1 SASSQFSTPKK
12 GLVRRAHGV
21 RGRRAKEERNIF
33 TPGQK
38 CGEGKVDL
46 TLVLDTSGS
55 VFRVFEDQRQIALE
69 ILDEIPVE
77 AYTDAVQVSVTRFAA
92 YADVILP
99 FLKGRSVS
107 EINEA
112 IKEVKFTGQNT
123 RIASAVEI
131 AIDEMERARRP
142 DARQIFVLISDGH
155 GQEYWNVVQA
165 TGKRLQETKAEL
177 FAVSASHDYNQAEL
191 LIYVGDESR
200 VFVGPKYT
208 GFLSILSSYLKDCI
222 FRGRKPPATVPVGNS
237 LSDLAKSDAAVEEF
251 ASSTAEGPLADE
263 ASTTEESPVDEFSD
277 ELSSTVR
284 SVTVESSSAE
294 GSAVEEASSTV
305 ELLARSSSTSL
316 PSTTTEE
323 APLAEEIAPT
333 TSEEVLDEGNGI
345 ASTVEPSDG
354 AEGSEEEFEDEISEL
369 DTSGQPNRAARLKD
383 IAKASSCPV
392 DIILM
397 VDRSQSVVDD
407 FRKEVEL
414 AIRSVELFSPSQYS
428 SGRIRVGAVSFAK
441 EAQVE
446 LSLGKSARD
455 DVVKRLEEMVHT
467 GGSTSAVTG
476 ARLALQSLVSSRR
489 PNARLITLLFTDGQ
503 SQDYW
508 RELIDTSMRIRDIP
522 NSVLLAFTAS
532 QQFSA
537 SELQLWAGE
546 TSKVFVA
553 SEEKGFLHA
562 IGKEVN
568 RCRKEELVDK
578 AEELVDVEKKPF
590 DRQPITQTSPEV
602 VVSTTPEGIDD
613 DRTTIE
619 VDEVFEFSTRGET
632 APFESSSVGSTI
644 PVVDFESE
652 TTASGLEAETS
663 TLEGSGVED
672 VEEGSG
678 QRDLPIVNDN
688 RALGILTAKEIAVI
702 SDEKQPEV
710 LNSSTSCLTDLILVI
725 DRSTSV
731 EADFQQQVQLAV
743 DLVKRLPAV
752 DFEDR
757 IRVGVVVFNARAEV
771 AFRMNEARS
780 RSAVLDSLLGLRHAG
795 GSTSVASGVNLALD
809 QIDADRRKSARLM
822 VVLLSDGN
830 SQDHWNQVIRSS
842 NRLRTTGAAVYAVTM
857 SKKELELYAGDKLRV
872 YIDARVRQFLDEV
885 EQAVTHCG
893 TPAKTS
899 SSSVI
904 LQSPKSCSSFVD
916 LVILLDTS
924 TPVEEFFREKQLAVD
939 LIRALPPSAFERRL
953 AVSVIPFSN
962 TSTILTPLAVL
973 PKDEV
978 VFELERLSNAT

>member
-1 SASSQFSTPKK
+1 
-12 GLVRRAHGV
+12 
-21 RGRRAKEERNIF
+21 
-33 TPGQK
+33 
-38 CGEGKVDL
+38 
-46 TLVLDTSGS
+46 
-55 VFRVFEDQRQIALE
+55 RQIALE

-77 AYTDAVQVSVTRFAA
+77 AYSDAVQVSVTRFAA

-142 DARQIFVLISDGH
+142 DAR
-155 GQEYWNVVQA
+155 
-165 TGKRLQETKAEL
+165 QETKAEL

-263 ASTTEESPVDEFSD
+263 ASTTEEAPVDEFSD

-305 ELLARSSSTSL
+305 EVLARSSSTSL
-316 PSTTTEE
+316 PSTSTEE

-345 ASTVEPSDG
+345 AST
-354 AEGSEEEFEDEISEL
+354 EEEFEDEISEL

-602 VVSTTPEGIDD
+602 V
-613 DRTTIE
+613 
-619 VDEVFEFSTRGET
+619 
-632 APFESSSVGSTI
+632 
-644 PVVDFESE
+644 

-663 TLEGSGVED
+663 TLEGSGGED
-672 VEEGSG
+672 LEEGSG

-710 LNSSTSCLTDLILVI
+710 LNSSTSCLTDLMLVI

-743 DLVKRLPAV
+743 DLVR
-752 DFEDR
+752 F
-757 IRVGVVVFNARAEV
+757 
-771 AFRMNEARS
+771 
-780 RSAVLDSLLGLRHAG
+780 
-795 GSTSVASGVNLALD
+795 
-809 QIDADRRKSARLM
+809 
-822 VVLLSDGN
+822 
-830 SQDHWNQVIRSS
+830 SS
-842 NRLRTTGAAVYAVTM
+842 
-857 SKKELELYAGDKLRV
+857 
-872 YIDARVRQFLDEV
+872 
-885 EQAVTHCG
+885 
-893 TPAKTS
+893 
-899 SSSVI
+899 
-904 LQSPKSCSSFVD
+904 
-916 LVILLDTS
+916 
-924 TPVEEFFREKQLAVD
+924 
-939 LIRALPPSAFERRL
+939 
-953 AVSVIPFSN
+953 
-962 TSTILTPLAVL
+962 
-973 PKDEV
+973 
-978 VFELERLSNAT
+978 